1 MQFRYHPRFG
11 HPLLRG
17 LRNRHDHRQAR
28 ILVQSPV
35 TVLQG
40 RIEVTSHPPTFYVIK
55 GTLGMKIAGNE
66 YMLEVFFIRPP
77 VENVM

>member
-1 MQFRYHPRFG
+1 
-11 HPLLRG
+11 
-17 LRNRHDHRQAR
+17 
-28 ILVQSPV
+28 VQSPV